1 MRPAGLA
8 ATQVTDPVQP
18 RDGPH
23 GSRRRAGFTVIEVVI
38 ALAIV
43 AILLALA
50 VPGYLRYLQ
59 RADRAEA
66 VRALLAASACQ
77 ERVRATGGY
86 YDTGQCLEGLES
98 DAWDYRFDPVDDD
111 ATLAFTVIAEPLST
125 RIGDACGSLS
135 LDQSG
140 TRAIS
145 GEGEVGDCWG
155 GR

>member
-1 MRPAGLA
+1 MI
-8 ATQVTDPVQP
+8 DPVQP
-18 RDGPH
+18 RDGPR
-23 GSRRRAGFTVIEVVI
+23 GIRRRAAFTVIEVVI

-86 YDTGQCLEGLES
+86 YDTGQCLDGLDN
-98 DAWDYRFDPVDDD
+98 DAWAFRFDPADDD
-111 ATLAFTVIAEPLST
+111 ATLAFTVIAEPVRT
-125 RIGDACGSLS
+125 RGGDVCGRLS

-145 GEGEVGDCWG
+145 GDGAVGDCWG

>member
-1 MRPAGLA
+1 MIDR
-8 ATQVTDPVQP
+8 VQL
-18 RDGPH
+18 RDAPPGM
-23 GSRRRAGFTVIEVVI
+23 RRRAGYTVIEVVI

-43 AILLALA
+43 GILLALA

-77 ERVRATGGY
+77 ERVRAAGGY
-86 YDTGQCLEGLES
+86 YDTGRCLDGLVS
-98 DAWDYRFDPVDDD
+98 DAWSFRFDPVDDN
-111 ATLAFTVIAEPLST
+111 ATLAFTVTADPLRT
-125 RIGDACGSLS
+125 RDGDACGSLS
-135 LDQSG
+135 LDQTG

-145 GEGEVGDCWG
+145 GDGAVGDCWG